1 VAAAWIVSR
10 LYTSLL
16 FQVSPL
22 DPLTYAGAAVG
33 ILVVAAL
40 ACAVPAMRAA
50 RVDPLQTLQSN

>member
-1 VAAAWIVSR
+1 
-10 LYTSLL
+10 
-16 FQVSPL
+16 VSPL